1 MDPEDRLQKPQ
12 ATGKIRVSHGGRIRA
27 KPYSRKKVK
36 QPEEGEN
43 KAVAEKGFL
52 GKVASYVVPQWI
64 SSWFSNSKQTI
75 EEEDQGSEC
84 SENSDDVSND
94 DEVDDNDESSSYS
107 HPDKS
112 NQILIK
118 EDQNLMISNH
128 VSQSRPKKNITSTPM
143 VRNMPS
149 FTILSSEARDP
160 KEGSS
165 KQMTDEVE
173 RNNTTK
179 RSSFQLLSVDTD
191 DGEDTLPPTKQ
202 ERTEHGPSLLNSF
215 QFSMGA
221 KPSGPPQRFLT
232 AKNRPSFKV
241 SSFVSSSPL
250 IPESSASSTFYPG
263 RTSFGGASSLQS
275 RTIKRQRVSPVAL
288 STHSRKTSIKPK
300 SLSNLRMGAVTSDT
314 ARKILGALEKMSSPV
329 RDASKLPGS
338 PSSVLFNP
346 PKKRK
351 ESLLSSP
358 VNRSSRLA
366 NKPPAGVLMTPQ
378 SLHIQQLERRKTE
391 PQILKFGEIRQ
402 SVPVGTF
409 KSRGLPT
416 SFSPEENYKAGGKM
430 KHPRQSSHQAAVKDI
445 QEEPVNTLPEIR
457 NAPPLVLSSLP
468 KISFENITVSSANTL
483 SGQPSVIKTK
493 LQTENDKQVVGSYQF
508 SEPEKISDESLKP
521 VGKGIKN
528 TFQFSTPVAKDAAEL
543 RKEAN
548 KEGSKKALEG
558 NAKDLSEPNNTCDQ
572 LKSDEV
578 KKVQSKSML
587 SSKFMS
593 TKSGWECGTCMV
605 FNSDNHVECIACK
618 SKKPS
623 HKVAVEKSEKDIGA
637 KLNHKEQVTS
647 NNKDTLQLK
656 SKFKPPEGSWDCP
669 QCMVNN
675 AAASETCIACSTSR
689 NTVKKE
695 SQKSTVSS
703 LASKFKADA
712 GSWECPTCMLQNKS
726 MSQECIACS
735 AKKPT
740 SVKATGSAPAFGSTL
755 KAKFAASAGSWECDS
770 CLVKNDS
777 DKNVCI
783 ACNSKKPENKR
794 TTSSSGSLLKG
805 KFAAKEQTWECET
818 CMVPNKADAL
828 TCIACTTPKKGSS
841 APAKPT
847 VPSFSFG
854 TGSSIGTGSTINFG
868 VDKDSSKG
876 LAFGKT
882 AAFKF
887 GESSGSGGV
896 NFGADGNKGFVFGS
910 ASTGFSGISFGNS
923 ENSVSSAPEDKDK
936 KGFSFGSTKNSGG
949 VDFGTNKG
957 FSFGAPKFV
966 MNSDAEAGEKSIKK
980 TEENN
985 NLSHASP
992 EKSALTGSNA
1002 VKDPEIMP
1010 IFAAPV
1016 KSSGGIRSIAD
1027 AAQAGLLKVPG
1038 VGGETTEAKSAVM
1051 KAKADPFKSSFSTT
1065 LNGPVPNDVNSKTKI
1080 LFNAKASEQMAS
1092 DNAVPKTGSNM
1103 FDFGSAERKKEQNI
1117 FGESSTGS
1125 FNFTTPTST
1134 DQPQSIGNSF
1144 SFSSGNPSLFKSE
1157 EGVAGGSQPN
1167 DQLVSKKQSLED
1179 TSSQVKNSVP
1189 GKFSFGQIQEQ
1200 NVSSLFGNS
1209 QSSSEKQVTSPF
1221 QFNTGA
1227 AKPTVPVFG
1236 QNSLAGS
1243 ASTAGKNLFGNSIGN
1258 PILSSNTTDSKGET
1272 NSFAFSSNPVPSLF
1286 QNVKSNQ
1293 ENPFGLTNAQSF
1305 NFTSNLNKNPGNS
1318 FVFGSPKEQRTGT
1331 QDIVN
1336 PTGSSVGNSISFAN
1350 STSDATVAKPF
1361 SFTEPSS
1368 GNQGSSPFKSGSTE
1382 PSSNIF
1388 ASSTPATNTP
1398 AAGFNFGGSPGTAS
1412 FSFGANSN
1420 ANAVPAFSVG
1430 SGSASPANR
1439 PMHKAVRRLRK

>member
-1 MDPEDRLQKPQ
+1 
-12 ATGKIRVSHGGRIRA
+12 
-27 KPYSRKKVK
+27 
-36 QPEEGEN
+36 
-43 KAVAEKGFL
+43 
-52 GKVASYVVPQWI
+52 
-64 SSWFSNSKQTI
+64 
-75 EEEDQGSEC
+75 
-84 SENSDDVSND
+84 
-94 DEVDDNDESSSYS
+94 
-107 HPDKS
+107 
-112 NQILIK
+112 
-118 EDQNLMISNH
+118 MISNH
-128 VSQSRPKKNITSTPM
+128 VSQSHPKKNITSTPM

-149 FTILSSEARDP
+149 FTILSSEVRDP

-179 RSSFQLLSVDTD
+179 RSSIQLLSVDTD
-191 DGEDTLPPTKQ
+191 DGDDTPPTKQ

-250 IPESSASSTFYPG
+250 IPGSSASSTFYPG
-263 RTSFGGASSLQS
+263 RTSFGGASSLQN

-358 VNRSSRLA
+358 VNRFSKLA
-366 NKPPAGVLMTPQ
+366 NQPPTGVLMTPQ
-378 SLHIQQLERRKTE
+378 SLHIQQLERRKNE

-402 SVPVGTF
+402 SVPIGTF

-430 KHPRQSSHQAAVKDI
+430 KQPRQSSHQAAVKDI
-445 QEEPVNTLPEIR
+445 QDEPVNTLPEIR

-468 KISFENITVSSANTL
+468 KISFENVTVTSANTI

-493 LQTENDKQVVGSYQF
+493 LQTANDKQVVGSYQF

-548 KEGSKKALEG
+548 KEGSKKAMEG
-558 NAKDLSEPNNTCDQ
+558 NAKGLSEPNNTYDQ
-572 LKSDEV
+572 FKSDKV
-578 KKVQSKSML
+578 KKGKSKSM
-587 SSKFMS
+587 FMS

-605 FNSDNHVECIACK
+605 FNSDNNVECIACK
-618 SKKPS
+618 SIKPS
-623 HKVAVEKSEKDIGA
+623 RKVAVEKSEKDIGA

-647 NNKDTLQLK
+647 NNKDSLQLK

-675 AAASETCIACSTSR
+675 AAVSETCIACSASR
-689 NTVKKE
+689 NTDKKG

-712 GSWECPTCMLQNKS
+712 GSWECPSCMLQNKS

-740 SVKATGSAPAFGSTL
+740 SVKAAGSAPAFGSTL
-755 KAKFAASAGSWECDS
+755 KAKFATSAGSWECDS
-770 CLVKNDS
+770 CMVKNDS

-783 ACNSKKPENKR
+783 ACNSKKSENKR
-794 TTSSSGSLLKG
+794 TTSSSDSLLKG
-805 KFAAKEQTWECET
+805 KFATKEQTWECET

-828 TCIACTTPKKGSS
+828 TCIACTTPKKGSTVS
-841 APAKPT
+841 AKPT

-854 TGSSIGTGSTINFG
+854 TGSSIGTGSTMKFG
-868 VDKDSSKG
+868 VGEDSSKG
-876 LAFGKT
+876 LTFGKT
-882 AAFKF
+882 GTAGFKF
-887 GESSGSGGV
+887 GESSTSGGV

-910 ASTGFSGISFGNS
+910 ASTSFSGISFGNS
-923 ENSVSSAPEDKDK
+923 EKSVSSAPEDKDK
-936 KGFSFGSTKNSGG
+936 KGFSFGSIKNSGG
-949 VDFGTNKG
+949 VDFGSNKG
-957 FSFGAPKFV
+957 FSFGAPIV
-966 MNSDAEAGEKSIKK
+966 MNSDAEAGEKSLKN

-985 NLSHASP
+985 NLSNASP
-992 EKSALTGSNA
+992 EKSALTGSSA
-1002 VKDPEIMP
+1002 AKDPELRP

-1016 KSSGGIRSIAD
+1016 KSSGGIKSIAD

-1038 VGGETTEAKSAVM
+1038 IGGETTEAKSSVM
-1051 KAKADPFKSSFSTT
+1051 ETKADPFKSSFSST

-1080 LFNAKASEQMAS
+1080 LFNAKSPEQSGS
-1092 DNAVPKTGSNM
+1092 DNAVPKTGSNT
-1103 FDFGSAERKKEQNI
+1103 FDFGSAERKKEHNI
-1117 FGESSTGS
+1117 FGGSSTGS
-1125 FNFTTPTST
+1125 FNFTSPTST
-1134 DQPQSIGNSF
+1134 DQPKSTGNSF
-1144 SFSSGNPSLFKSE
+1144 SFSSGNPSILKSE

-1167 DQLVSKKQSLED
+1167 DQLVSKGQGLED
-1179 TSSQVKNSVP
+1179 TSGQVKNSVP
-1189 GKFSFGQIQEQ
+1189 GKFSFGQIREQ

-1221 QFNTGA
+1221 QFSTDA

-1236 QNSLAGS
+1236 QNSLADS
-1243 ASTAGKNLFGNSIGN
+1243 ASTAGKNLFGNSISN
-1258 PILSSNTTDSKGET
+1258 PILSSNATDSKGET

-1286 QNVKSNQ
+1286 QNVKTNQ

-1305 NFTSNLNKNPGNS
+1305 NFTSNANKNPGNS
-1318 FVFGSPKEQRTGT
+1318 FVFGSLKEQRTGT

-1336 PTGSSVGNSISFAN
+1336 ATGSSAGNSISFAN

-1361 SFTEPSS
+1361 SFTEPSA
-1368 GNQGSSPFKSGSTE
+1368 GNQGSSPFKFGSTE

-1398 AAGFNFGGSPGTAS
+1398 AAGLNFGGSPGTAS

-1430 SGSASPANR
+1430 SGSASPAYR
-1439 PMHKAVRRLRK
+1439 PIHKAVRRLRK